1 MQIVGATSQEIRFA
15 VMNEMYFDA
24 IAGIQNGPVTLKDL
38 RALDAWGGLKRMNR
52 IWQQGMPSRKKDEA
66 ISEPFEGVPPDLP
79 TNSGTAQR
87 LAFSTVK
94 SE

>member
-1 MQIVGATSQEIRFA
+1 
-15 VMNEMYFDA
+15 MNEQYLYS
-24 IAGIQNGPVTLKDL
+24 IAGNQNGPVTLEDL
-38 RALDAWGGLKRMNR
+38 RTLAVEGKLKRTDR
-52 IWQQGMPSRKKDEA
+52 IWRKGMPSRKKDEA